1 MKLRQIVDELSLKIY
16 CADEKNLGAD
26 VLTAYCGDLL
36 SDVMAHVPH
45 GAVWFTVLAHLNII
59 AVAQLRDVAC
69 IVIVNGSEPD
79 KQTLSKAIE
88 QNIAVLGSSEN
99 SAQLCMKLTG
109 KL

>member
-1 MKLRQIVDELSLKIY
+1 MKLKQLAEELSLKTY
-16 CADEKNLGAD
+16 CANEKNLDSD

-45 GAVWFTVLAHLNII
+45 SAAWFTVLGHLNIV

-79 KQTLSKAIE
+79 KNTLDKAMD
-88 QNIAVLGSSEN
+88 QNIAVFGSPEN
-99 SAQLCMKLTG
+99 SAQLCMKLAG

>member
-1 MKLRQIVDELSLKIY
+1 MKLRQIVDELSLKTY
-16 CADEKNLGAD
+16 CADEEHLGTE

-36 SDVMAHVPH
+36 SDVMAHVPQ

-79 KQTLSKAIE
+79 NQTLSKALE
-88 QNIAVLGSSEN
+88 HKVAVFGSSEN
-99 SAQLCMKLTG
+99 SAQLCMKIAG